1 MLFFV
6 LHLYNDLVFEGKPVS
21 LGLITNRGLVEQV
34 PFHFTSVIIPVGT
47 TEHK

>member
-1 MLFFV
+1 MTKYRTELSEVFV
-6 LHLYNDLVFEGKPVS
+6 QNRGIVS

-34 PFHFTSVIIPVGT
+34 PAHFTSVFIHVGK